1 MIRLLL
7 VKCAGNKVNHLKV
20 TNKKDYTT
28 IADLLTDDGFLA
40 WQLKKDDSYDADWNE
55 WVAANPENARLANQA
70 AHVLNVFIDLKE
82 RKLSEYQV
90 NASFDRLFKKIIKKE
105 SRLYSLL

>member
-1 MIRLLL
+1 M
-7 VKCAGNKVNHLKV
+7 KNNKN
-20 TNKKDYTT
+20 YTS

-40 WQLKKDDSYDADWNE
+40 WQLKKDDSQNADWNE
-55 WVAANPENARLANQA
+55 WMAANPENEQLVKQA
-70 AHVLNVFIDLKE
+70 AQLLHVFIDLKE

-105 SRLYSLL
+105 NRLYSIL